1 MSHQPDAELSGRDRV
16 LREAMRLFA
25 DRGFSGT
32 PLQVIADAA
41 GMAKPSLLHHFS
53 SKDAL
58 REAVLDELLSGWKE
72 VLPRVL
78 FAAATGKDRF
88 EAVIGEALG
97 FFGSDPTRS
106 RMLLREAL
114 DRPDELRAR
123 LAEHVQPWLGL
134 ISDFIERGKDTGRIH
149 PDVDAKAWLTEMV
162 LLSTSHFAVSPV
174 TDLVADEEQ
183 DERWH
188 ARRIAEFRR
197 IAYRSLYRSRSES
210 AQEA

>member
-1 MSHQPDAELSGRDRV
+1 MQSQREQDLSGRQRI
-16 LREAMRLFA
+16 LREAMRLFT
-25 DRGFSGT
+25 DRGFAGT
-32 PLQVIADAA
+32 SLQSIADAA

-58 REAVLDELLSGWKE
+58 RREVIDELLSGWKE

-88 EAVIGEALG
+88 EAVIGEALR

-114 DRPDELRAR
+114 DRPAELSER

-134 ISDFIERGKDTGRIH
+134 ISDFIEKGQQTGRIH
-149 PDVDAKAWLTEMV
+149 PDLDAKAWLTEMV
-162 LLSTSHFAVSPV
+162 LLSTAHFAVSPV
-174 TDLVADEEQ
+174 TEMVADGSQ
-183 DERWH
+183 ERWD
-188 ARRIAEFRR
+188 RRRMAEFRR
-197 IAYRSLYRSRSES
+197 IAERSLYRARS
-210 AQEA
+210 AQHEEA